1 MSVDLL
7 ARAQKQAD
15 RSSSPVRASARLRIA
30 RVQSA
35 VDPGRARITF
45 EMALDE
51 IRSQPGRERD
61 FFFEQAQQIAAA
73 FAPDLLREIPSV
85 HCLPDGFHAEKLVS
99 IMLQHGH
106 IDSAFEYVVQC
117 DAPSSFPFGY
127 AANLMN
133 KLDDERKLTV
143 LRRAI
148 DVWRATQDNEPMRT
162 RGTPKEGRRSGRI
175 RSFHF
180 QSGFIGLFKWHW
192 NTLPSDEASAVVR
205 DIVRNAMEQ
214 PDMELTSAG
223 YGQDI
228 QFTSGREYILF
239 EVLHVLR
246 RLDAQSAESLIAS
259 HEQLAAAARRY
270 PDGHETIQ
278 QESEERRKQ
287 LVASGSTCGG
297 GGVGMAGD
305 PRDFAYQM
313 ALRRSSQGGD
323 FGPSIDHALE
333 RYREDTAPDSPNQA
347 PRSFWPSTCAF
358 RNILYSAGK
367 RLGPEA
373 EILLDRIPDDDLR
386 LFAQIEFAAA
396 LAGLP
401 ELPETRRTYRPPPPM
416 QGTPMRAPDGS
427 PIRCPKCRWVPV
439 QEARWSCKCGHVWN
453 TFQTRGRCPACQY
466 QWEITLCYGCHE
478 MSRHADW
485 YPLE

>member
-127 AANLMN
+127 TANLMN

-180 QSGFIGLFKWHW
+180 RIGLYR
-192 NTLPSDEASAVVR
+192 S
-205 DIVRNAMEQ
+205 I
-214 PDMELTSAG
+214 
-223 YGQDI
+223 
-228 QFTSGREYILF
+228 
-239 EVLHVLR
+239 
-246 RLDAQSAESLIAS
+246 
-259 HEQLAAAARRY
+259 
-270 PDGHETIQ
+270 
-278 QESEERRKQ
+278 
-287 LVASGSTCGG
+287 
-297 GGVGMAGD
+297 
-305 PRDFAYQM
+305 QM
-313 ALRRSSQGGD
+313 ALEHAS
-323 FGPSIDHALE
+323 FGRGVGSRP
-333 RYREDTAPDSPNQA
+333 RYRAECNGAARYGTNVGWLWTRHPIH
-347 PRSFWPSTCAF
+347 F
-358 RNILYSAGK
+358 R
-367 RLGPEA
+367 P
-373 EILLDRIPDDDLR
+373 
-386 LFAQIEFAAA
+386 
-396 LAGLP
+396 
-401 ELPETRRTYRPPPPM
+401 
-416 QGTPMRAPDGS
+416 
-427 PIRCPKCRWVPV
+427 
-439 QEARWSCKCGHVWN
+439 
-453 TFQTRGRCPACQY
+453 
-466 QWEITLCYGCHE
+466 
-478 MSRHADW
+478 
-485 YPLE
+485 